1 MRCYLDRWMN
11 IFIAMHVINA
21 FIVLYNKLNNNNDDD
36 DKLTISNAS

>member
-1 MRCYLDRWMN
+1 MN

-21 FIVLYNKLNNNNDDD
+21 FIVLYNNNDDDD